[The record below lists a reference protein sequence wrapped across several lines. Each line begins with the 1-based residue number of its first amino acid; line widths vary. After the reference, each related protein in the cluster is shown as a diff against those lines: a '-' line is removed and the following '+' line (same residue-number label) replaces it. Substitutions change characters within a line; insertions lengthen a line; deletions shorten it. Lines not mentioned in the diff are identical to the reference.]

1 MIKLIIL
8 IVLCLAFLV
17 AGVTLLVRTLKA
29 EREEEELKEV
39 EEVLHDDTITVVG
52 DAPLSE
58 ERINQIRQDTETT
71 EEMIKR
77 SEFNSKI
84 KPLKE
89 YIVHIEEQHNAGQIS
104 DEDYKKELDC
114 INETIT
120 KFEQDYNIK
129 KEAK

>member
-8 IVLCLAFLV
+8 IVICLAFLI

-29 EREEEELKEV
+29 EREEEELEEV

-120 KFEQDYNIK
+120 KFEQDYNTK
-129 KEAK
+129 TEAK

>member
-8 IVLCLAFLV
+8 IVICLAFLI

-29 EREEEELKEV
+29 EREEEELEEV
-39 EEVLHDDTITVVG
+39 EEILHDDTITVVG

-129 KEAK
+129 TEAK

>member
-8 IVLCLAFLV
+8 IVICLAFLI

-29 EREEEELKEV
+29 EREEEELEEV

-58 ERINQIRQDTETT
+58 ERINQIRQDSETT

-89 YIVHIEEQHNAGQIS
+89 YIVHIEEQHKAGQIS

-129 KEAK
+129 TEAK

>member
-1 MIKLIIL
+1 MIELIIL
-8 IVLCLAFLV
+8 IVICLAFLI

-29 EREEEELKEV
+29 EREEEELEEV

-58 ERINQIRQDTETT
+58 ERINQIRQDSETT

-129 KEAK
+129 TEAK

>member
-29 EREEEELKEV
+29 EREEEELEEV

-129 KEAK
+129 TEAK

>member
-29 EREEEELKEV
+29 EREEEELEEV

-58 ERINQIRQDTETT
+58 ERINQIRKDTETT

-129 KEAK
+129 TEAK

>member
-8 IVLCLAFLV
+8 IVICLAFLI

-29 EREEEELKEV
+29 EREEEELEEV

-58 ERINQIRQDTETT
+58 ERINQIRQDSETT

-129 KEAK
+129 TEAK

>member
-8 IVLCLAFLV
+8 IVICLAFLV

-29 EREEEELKEV
+29 EREEEKLEEV
-39 EEVLHDDTITVVG
+39 EEVLHDDTITVVS

-77 SEFNSKI
+77 SEYNSKI

-120 KFEQDYNIK
+120 KFKQDYNIK
-129 KEAK
+129 TEAK

>member
-8 IVLCLAFLV
+8 IVICLAFLI

-29 EREEEELKEV
+29 EREEEKLEEV

-58 ERINQIRQDTETT
+58 ERINQIRQDSETT

-129 KEAK
+129 MEAK